1 MMSDGGYIN
10 ANLLVE
16 KLIEAFNR
24 LLSKCCGQL
33 PSILFFARFG
43 NTQG

>member
-1 MMSDGGYIN
+1 MMSDGGCIN

-24 LLSKCCGQL
+24 LLIKCCGQVL
-33 PSILFFARFG
+33 IIFARFG
-43 NTQG
+43 NTQR